1 MIQKSNATVEINLAK
16 LKQNLQTLRSYLN
29 EDTRVMSVVKA
40 DAYGHG
46 ALEVASTLE
55 PMVDAFAVNDIHE
68 GIELRE
74 QGIAKPILVF
84 EVPQKT
90 IASQYRIH
98 NLTATVSAKEHFD
111 WLPNGTS
118 YHLNFDTGMGRLGFA
133 PEEVERVLSLVE
145 ENNNLFCTG
154 LYSHFATADSPGSDF
169 VREQLRL
176 FSTIREQFPQKL
188 LAHIANTGAT
198 AFYSDEQQFDMVR
211 LGIGLYGYAPGKT
224 SIEDISPILQWKSK
238 LVQVKPIVEQSTVSY
253 GATWQAPA
261 DGNLGIIPVG
271 YDDGLKRSLSKELTV
286 RINGEQYPL
295 VGTITMNYSMVFLG
309 DDKYKAGTPVQLLYA
324 ESNARHWASKI
335 NTIPYEIL
343 TSVNPKIPR
352 EYIL

>member
-1 MIQKSNATVEINLAK
+1 MIQKSNATVEINLSQ
-16 LKQNLQTLRSYLN
+16 LKQNLQTLRSYLD

-46 ALEVASTLE
+46 AVEVAGTLE
-55 PMVDAFAVNDIHE
+55 PMVEAFAVNDIHE
-68 GIELRE
+68 GIELRK
-74 QGIAKPILVF
+74 QDITKPILVF

-90 IASQYRIH
+90 TASQYRVH

-133 PEEVERVLSLVE
+133 PEEAEHVLSLME

-169 VREQLRL
+169 VTEQHRL
-176 FSTIREQFPQKL
+176 FTTIREQFPQEL
-188 LAHIANTGAT
+188 SAHIANTGAT
-198 AFYSDEQQFDMVR
+198 AFYSSEQFDMVR

-224 SIEDISPILQWKSK
+224 DIEGISPILQWNSK
-238 LVQVKPIVEQSTVSY
+238 LVQVKPIIEQSTVSY

-271 YDDGLKRSLSKELTV
+271 YDDGLKRSLSEELTV
-286 RINGEQYPL
+286 RIDGVVYPL
-295 VGTITMNYSMVFLG
+295 VGTITMNYCMVFLG
-309 DDKYKAGTPVQLLYA
+309 DDQYKTGTPVELLYT
-324 ESNARHWASKI
+324 ESNARDWASKI
-335 NTIPYEIL
+335 DTIPYEIL
-343 TSVNPKIPR
+343 TSINPKISR